1 MSGGHFDHK
10 QFWIREIADTI
21 ERDIAWALQPKPKKV
36 HEDYWTIY
44 EMDSFASSHI
54 YPCYCKNFDSY
65 EEAEAYLTQ
74 YEVVVRVESK
84 YAERFFKDDT
94 TFQSKTNFMNGTKD
108 GERIPVLYAI
118 HHCSYDHYP
127 YDVDVLELED
137 KTLETMKEA
146 YRQLRIAEIYAQ
158 RVDWM
163 ISGDDSEETTR
174 NGFRKSF
181 KLLKRNY
188 RRKIGTPWL
197 WMMNKS

>member
-36 HEDYWTIY
+36 HEDYWVIDK
-44 EMDSFASSHI
+44 MDSYCSYYI
-54 YPCYCKNFDSY
+54 YPHYSTEFESY
-65 EEAEAYLTQ
+65 EEAEAYLMRR
-74 YEVVVRVESK
+74 ENVERAEAQ

-94 TFQSKTNFMNGTKD
+94 TFQSKVEFMKDTKN
-108 GERIPVLYAI
+108 GERIPVLFAI
-118 HHCSYDHYP
+118 HHCVYDHYP

-137 KTLETMKEA
+137 MTLETMKEA

-163 ISGDDSEETTR
+163 ISGDDSEETLQER
-174 NGFRKSF
+174 LQEELQAFEKEFQAKDWNAVD
-181 KLLKRNY
+181 
-188 RRKIGTPWL
+188 
-197 WMMNKS
+197 MDDE

>member
-44 EMDSFASSHI
+44 EMDSFASSQI

-74 YEVVVRVESK
+74 HEVVVRVESK

-94 TFQSKTNFMNGTKD
+94 TFQSKMNFMNGTKD

-146 YRQLRIAEIYAQ
+146 YRQLRIAEIYAH
-158 RVDWM
+158 RIDWM
-163 ISGDDSEETTR
+163 ISGDDSEETLQER
-174 NGFRKSF
+174 LQEELQAFEKEFRTKDW
-181 KLLKRNY
+181 NAVD
-188 RRKIGTPWL
+188 
-197 WMMNKS
+197 MDDE

>member
-54 YPCYCKNFDSY
+54 YSCYCKNFDSY

-74 YEVVVRVESK
+74 HEVVVRAESK

-94 TFQSKTNFMNGTKD
+94 TFQSKVNYMNGTKD

-118 HHCSYDHYP
+118 HHCVYDHYP

-137 KTLETMKEA
+137 TTLETMKEA

-163 ISGDDSEETTR
+163 ISGDDSEETFQVRLQEELQAFETEFQTKDW
-174 NGFRKSF
+174 NAVV
-181 KLLKRNY
+181 
-188 RRKIGTPWL
+188 
-197 WMMNKS
+197 MDDE

>member
-21 ERDIAWALQPKPKKV
+21 ARDIAWALQPKPKKV
-36 HEDYWTIY
+36 REDYWTIY

-74 YEVVVRVESK
+74 HEVVVRAESK

-94 TFQSKTNFMNGTKD
+94 TFQSKVNFMNGTKD
-108 GERIPVLYAI
+108 GEHIPVLYAI
-118 HHCSYDHYP
+118 HHCAYDHYP

-146 YRQLRIAEIYAQ
+146 YRQLRIAEIYAH
-158 RVDWM
+158 RIDWM
-163 ISGDDSEETTR
+163 ISGDDSEETLQER
-174 NGFRKSF
+174 LQEELQSFEKEFRTKDWDVMEMD
-181 KLLKRNY
+181 Y
-188 RRKIGTPWL
+188 E
-197 WMMNKS
+197 

>member
-74 YEVVVRVESK
+74 HEVVVRVESK

-94 TFQSKTNFMNGTKD
+94 TFQSKVEFMKGTKD
-108 GERIPVLYAI
+108 EERIPVLFAI
-118 HHCSYDHYP
+118 HHCVYDHYP

-137 KTLETMKEA
+137 MTLETMKEA

-163 ISGDDSEETTR
+163 ISGDDSEET
-174 NGFRKSF
+174 
-181 KLLKRNY
+181 LQKRLQEELQAFEKEFQAKDWNAVD
-188 RRKIGTPWL
+188 
-197 WMMNKS
+197 MDDE

>member
-10 QFWIREIADTI
+10 QFGIREIADTI

-65 EEAEAYLTQ
+65 EDAESYLTQ
-74 YEVVVRVESK
+74 HEVVVRAESK

-94 TFQSKTNFMNGTKD
+94 TFQSKVNYMNGTKD
-108 GERIPVLYAI
+108 GERIPVLFAI
-118 HHCSYDHYP
+118 HHCVYDHYP

-137 KTLETMKEA
+137 MTLETMKEA

-163 ISGDDSEETTR
+163 ISGDDSEETLQER
-174 NGFRKSF
+174 LQEELQAFEKEFRTKDW
-181 KLLKRNY
+181 NVVD
-188 RRKIGTPWL
+188 
-197 WMMNKS
+197 MDDE

>member
-54 YPCYCKNFDSY
+54 YPYYCKNFDSY

-74 YEVVVRVESK
+74 HEVVVRAESK

-94 TFQSKTNFMNGTKD
+94 TFQSKMNFMNGTKD
-108 GERIPVLYAI
+108 GKRIPMLYAI

-127 YDVDVLELED
+127 YDVDVLELKD

-146 YRQLRIAEIYAQ
+146 YRQLRIAEIYVH
-158 RVDWM
+158 RIDWM
-163 ISGDDSEETTR
+163 ISGDDSEETLQER
-174 NGFRKSF
+174 LQEELQAFEKEFRTKDWNA
-181 KLLKRNY
+181 LD
-188 RRKIGTPWL
+188 IDEE
-197 WMMNKS
+197 